1 MENPMQ
7 LPMSMFLFS
16 IKRKWFC
23 KYEGCSSN
31 IVHFC
36 SRSLA
41 ISSIRHYCVQLGNIF
56 LSTEMK
62 FLNFCDL
69 NPRGGWPVFF
79 LAKTLLACHLDI
91 VPTPIFVAKLA
102 ENTNQYKQTI
112 ICLIVIDLLKSN
124 RRRRHKKC
132 FQTFLFLSKFL
143 FTQREL
149 SESYITVDYLG
160 LSLLIQQWQK
170 SVAGLAEAYYCQI
183 FSTKSL

>member
-1 MENPMQ
+1 MKAAHRTLCTFARGRQQSHPFVIVVYNWEI
-7 LPMSMFLFS
+7 FFS
-16 IKRKWFC
+16 
-23 KYEGCSSN
+23 
-31 IVHFC
+31 
-36 SRSLA
+36 
-41 ISSIRHYCVQLGNIF
+41 
-56 LSTEMK
+56 STEIK

-69 NPRGGWPVFF
+69 NPRGGWPLFF

-160 LSLLIQQWQK
+160 LSLLIQQ
-170 SVAGLAEAYYCQI
+170 
-183 FSTKSL
+183 

>member
-1 MENPMQ
+1 MKAAHRTLCTFARGRQQSHP
-7 LPMSMFLFS
+7 FV
-16 IKRKWFC
+16 
-23 KYEGCSSN
+23 
-31 IVHFC
+31 IVV
-36 SRSLA
+36 
-41 ISSIRHYCVQLGNIF
+41 YNYY
-56 LSTEMK
+56 

-69 NPRGGWPVFF
+69 NPRGGQTLFF

-112 ICLIVIDLLKSN
+112 TCLIVIDLLKSN

-160 LSLLIQQWQK
+160 LSLLIQQ
-170 SVAGLAEAYYCQI
+170 
-183 FSTKSL
+183 